1 MFNRLLNNTTQN
13 AQKTNSD
20 DKSRMMDAL
29 KENSA
34 VLDNED
40 MNYIKGGETNNHHQQ
55 PQQQTNHLDLRN
67 IPGGN
72 TPS

>member
-1 MFNRLLNNTTQN
+1 MFNRLLNNSTQN
-13 AQKTNSD
+13 SKKSTSD
-20 DKSRMMDAL
+20 EQTRMLDAL
-29 KENSA
+29 KENSS

-40 MNYIKGGETNNHHQQ
+40 MNYIKGGEANNL
-55 PQQQTNHLDLRN
+55 QQQQQQANHLDLRN

>member
-1 MFNRLLNNTTQN
+1 MFNRLLNNSTQN
-13 AQKTNSD
+13 TKKSTSD
-20 DKSRMMDAL
+20 EQARMLEAL

-40 MNYIKGGETNNHHQQ
+40 MHYIKGGEANNHLQQQQQ
-55 PQQQTNHLDLRN
+55 PTNHLDLRN